1 MRERKYRIWEEEIMV
16 DWNKLCEWDADNE
29 VPLCEFLQGFYD
41 VVVMEFVGLCDVNG
55 KEIYEGDIIEVYNW
69 GRLTKNELIGIA
81 VVEHNASIHGWS
93 HSPEFDIDPW
103 DKFRNV
109 KVVGNIYENK
119 ELLNEI

>member
-1 MRERKYRIWEEEIMV
+1 MREIKFRVWDNPTMHN
-16 DWNKLCEWDADNE
+16 WNDLCALDATGE
-29 VPLCEFLQGFYD
+29 LPLYEFLQGSYD
-41 VVVMEFVGLCDVNG
+41 VVVMEFTGLCDANG
-55 KEIYEGDIIEVYNW
+55 RDIYEGDIIEVYNW

-81 VVEHNASIHGWS
+81 VVEHSVSIHGWS